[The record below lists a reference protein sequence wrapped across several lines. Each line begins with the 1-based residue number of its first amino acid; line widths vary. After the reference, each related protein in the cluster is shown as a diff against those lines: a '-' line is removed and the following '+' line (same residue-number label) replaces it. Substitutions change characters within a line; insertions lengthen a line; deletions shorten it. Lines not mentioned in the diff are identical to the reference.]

1 MMLICFASHI
11 SFLLLSMSLSPVD
24 SSSSI
29 LSGTTLSVLEAGFFC
44 PAGARWHWPL
54 VTPMVPKFLVLLVL
68 CPWEHL
74 VRALVYDVNIIRDRK
89 MGSPDQP
96 STKSNGLPFPGKC
109 ASWEEQGKTFLFSFA
124 FQKNQLSVKSN
135 KGEIHIK
142 IQWAC

>member
-1 MMLICFASHI
+1 MALTAGHSHGAQIFSAVGIVSLRASGK
-11 SFLLLSMSLSPVD
+11 SP
-24 SSSSI
+24 
-29 LSGTTLSVLEAGFFC
+29 G
-44 PAGARWHWPL
+44 
-54 VTPMVPKFLVLLVL
+54 
-68 CPWEHL
+68 
-74 VRALVYDVNIIRDRK
+74 VRHVNIIRDRK

-96 STKSNGLPFPGKC
+96 STKSNGLPFPGKR